1 MKRKATVKH
10 ITGFNK
16 SEFQVYGTQ
25 LKVIGESILAIY
37 SYKLEYNED
46 DPIWGIKTN
55 RDRAIEFAKKWES
68 FVEETE
74 TEEVIYKTPE

>member
-1 MKRKATVKH
+1 MKRKATVKQV
-10 ITGFNK
+10 TGFNK

-25 LKVIGESILAIY
+25 PKVIGESILAIY

-46 DPIWGIKTN
+46 DPIWGIKTC
-55 RDRAIEFAKKWES
+55 RDKAIEFAKRWES